1 MQIKDQMQF
10 KKTVLLIAMVETWAQ
25 KSCIAVQS
33 ERSGEG
39 ERYPVCISESVIQ
52 HSHSGVN
59 RIALVMR

>member
-1 MQIKDQMQF
+1 MQIKDKIQF

-25 KSCIAVQS
+25 KSCFAVQS

-39 ERYPVCISESVIQ
+39 ERHPVCISESVIQ

-59 RIALVMR
+59 RVALGMQ